1 VILVFQTDERAVNGK
16 IEARFLSW
24 PITSCLLV
32 IQEQSGNHVRQA
44 DFLLPIGF
52 SREVRSEPFG
62 QIITKI

>member
-32 IQEQSGNHVRQA
+32 TRAQSQRASLKRLWRGHF
-44 DFLLPIGF
+44 D
-52 SREVRSEPFG
+52 E
-62 QIITKI
+62 